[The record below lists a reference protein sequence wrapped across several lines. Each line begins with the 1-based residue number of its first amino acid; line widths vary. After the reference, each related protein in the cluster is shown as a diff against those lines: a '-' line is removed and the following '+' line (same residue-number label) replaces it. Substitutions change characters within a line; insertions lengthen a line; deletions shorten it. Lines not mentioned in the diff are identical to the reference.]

1 VTFGLLA
8 LIVAAGLA
16 GPLLSLGRGA
26 VVPVVVGELAAGVV
40 IGKTGFGWL
49 DPQAPG
55 VPFFADVGFAMLMF
69 AAGLNVP
76 VRQPGIGRGLRRG
89 LLAAIVVAVLAVPAG
104 IAIAAATPHGHA
116 AIYALLLASGSAAV
130 LLPILDEQELLS
142 NPRAIVVMA
151 QVGIADVAAIV
162 ALPLVIQP
170 SKALHAAL
178 GGLAVI
184 AAAIGALFIARALR
198 PTRLVDRLRR
208 ESRRRSWALDLR
220 VSLLVLF
227 TLAWIAQRSGTSILI
242 AGFAVGLLVASIG
255 GPKRLSTQVTG
266 IAAGFFVPLFFV
278 VLGAELDLR
287 GLFQRPSTLEL
298 TVLLL
303 AANVAIHLLG
313 ALATQQSPGAGLA
326 ATAQLGLPAAVATVG
341 LHLGTL
347 SSPQA
352 AAILLAALGTIA
364 LCPIGTARLRREPS
378 TEPPRPARR
387 A

>member
-1 VTFGLLA
+1 
-8 LIVAAGLA
+8 
-16 GPLLSLGRGA
+16 
-26 VVPVVVGELAAGVV
+26 
-40 IGKTGFGWL
+40 
-49 DPQAPG
+49 
-55 VPFFADVGFAMLMF
+55 M
-69 AAGLNVP
+69 
-76 VRQPGIGRGLRRG
+76 
-89 LLAAIVVAVLAVPAG
+89 
-104 IAIAAATPHGHA
+104 
-116 AIYALLLASGSAAV
+116 
-130 LLPILDEQELLS
+130 
-142 NPRAIVVMA
+142 
-151 QVGIADVAAIV
+151 
-162 ALPLVIQP
+162 
-170 SKALHAAL
+170 
-178 GGLAVI
+178 
-184 AAAIGALFIARALR
+184 R

-298 TVLLL
+298 AVLLL
-303 AANVAIHLLG
+303 AANIAVHLLG
-313 ALATQQSPGAGLA
+313 ALATRQSPGAGLA

-341 LHLGTL
+341 LRLGTL

-364 LCPIGTARLRREPS
+364 LCPIGTARLRRD
-378 TEPPRPARR
+378 R
-387 A
+387 